1 MFACASSGN
10 ILATALAETLVP
22 EVNMVT
28 VGTMVAE
35 VTIGYYS
42 RNYGF

>member
-10 ILATALAETLVP
+10 ILATALAETLV
-22 EVNMVT
+22 
-28 VGTMVAE
+28 AE

>member
-1 MFACASSGN
+1 MVSEVSMVKVGTMVA
-10 ILATALAETLVP
+10 

>member
-1 MFACASSGN
+1 MVSEVSMVKVGTMVA
-10 ILATALAETLVP
+10 

-35 VTIGYYS
+35 VTIGYYR